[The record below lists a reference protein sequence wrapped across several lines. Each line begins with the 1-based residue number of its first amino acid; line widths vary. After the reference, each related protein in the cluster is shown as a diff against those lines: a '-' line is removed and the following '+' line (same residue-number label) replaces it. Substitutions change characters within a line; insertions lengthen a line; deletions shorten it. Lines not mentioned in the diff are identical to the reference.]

1 MARSDFKKPGGGSS
15 RPPLE
20 PANPLPART
29 AVLQMVLLLGIPLVI
44 LVLMKFVMRSF
55 FPQLGY

>member
-1 MARSDFKKPGGGSS
+1 MAKSDFRKSGAPS

-20 PANPLPART
+20 PTNPLPART
-29 AVLQMVLLLGIPLVI
+29 AVLQMVLLLGIPMVL
-44 LVLMKFVMRSF
+44 LVLMKAVLRTF

>member
-1 MARSDFKKPGGGSS
+1 MARSDFRKSGGANKA
-15 RPPLE
+15 PLE

-29 AVLQMVLLLGIPLVI
+29 ALLQMVLLLGIPMVI
-44 LVLMKFVMRSF
+44 LLLMKVVLRTF

>member
-1 MARSDFKKPGGGSS
+1 MARGDFKKSGGSS

-20 PANPLPART
+20 PLNPLPART
-29 AVLQMVLLLGIPLVI
+29 AVLQMVLLLGIPMGI
-44 LVLMKFVMRSF
+44 LLLMKVVLRTF